1 MNIAFINLPNFTF
14 LCLCYFFL
22 SSCKYKTLKKA
33 SSSQDVYISVVNR
46 SLAPQ
51 FGILLKRKIK
61 EMVSQTDNYKVVNSP
76 NASDLEINVLVKSY
90 EKEPGVYLENDPIIA
105 SSIDNRIGVEVFF
118 KWNQLPN
125 KSSRESFQISAPSLR
140 PSERSQ
146 ALSRNAFYELA
157 ENFSRKIRFM
167 LLDLEGV

>member
-1 MNIAFINLPNFTF
+1 MNIALINLSKLTF

-61 EMVSQTDNYKVVNSP
+61 EMISRTDNYKLVNSP
-76 NASDLEINVLVKSY
+76 NDSDLEINVMVKSY
-90 EKEPGVYLENDPIIA
+90 EKEPGVYLEDDPIIA

-118 KWNQLPN
+118 KRNQLPN
-125 KSSRESFQISAPSLR
+125 KSFRESLSFRLR
-140 PSERSQ
+140 PYVPQRE
-146 ALSRNAFYELA
+146 AKHFHAMP
-157 ENFSRKIRFM
+157 FM
-167 LLDLEGV
+167 NLLKTFPED

>member
-1 MNIAFINLPNFTF
+1 MNIAFINLPKFTF
-14 LCLCYFFL
+14 LCLCCFFL

-61 EMVSQTDNYKVVNSP
+61 EMVSQTDNYKLVNSP
-76 NASDLEINVLVKSY
+76 NSSDLEINVFVKSY

-105 SSIDNRIGVEVFF
+105 SSINNRIGVEVFF

-125 KSSRESFQISAPSLR
+125 KSSSESFKLSAPSLR

>member
-1 MNIAFINLPNFTF
+1 
-14 LCLCYFFL
+14 
-22 SSCKYKTLKKA
+22 
-33 SSSQDVYISVVNR
+33 
-46 SLAPQ
+46 
-51 FGILLKRKIK
+51 
-61 EMVSQTDNYKVVNSP
+61 MVSQTDNYKVVNSP
-76 NASDLEINVLVKSY
+76 NASDLVINVLVKSY
-90 EKEPGVYLENDPIIA
+90 EKEPGVYFENDLIIA

-125 KSSRESFQISAPSLR
+125 KSSRESFQLSAPSLR